1 MSEHPGHY
9 DNRVWTK
16 VELYCAT
23 SKFTSDFAGASRL
36 VYTAK
41 LNAELEL
48 AAGAAIE
55 EKAGELRSQMHEVSM
70 WSLPPRANL
79 VSQDDLLVLEP
90 LAVIMRTQ
98 AMPRIVAAAMGNLKI
113 ALQQYIEADLPT
125 FAINAAAPGTGVTAL
140 HCAARRADEEM
151 IRMLLAVPKVDANA
165 RDTYGD
171 TPLHEIVANRVCGW
185 VGKVVRGRPSWS
197 QPRRIQCFVY
207 LLFCSVYALRSGDAL
222 VHYPR

>member
-16 VELYCAT
+16 LELYCAT
-23 SKFTSDFAGASRL
+23 SKFVSDFAGASRL
-36 VYTAK
+36 VYTVK

-55 EKAGELRSQMHEVSM
+55 EKADELRSQMHEVST

-98 AMPRIVAAAMGNLKI
+98 AMPRIVAAAMGSLKV
-113 ALQQYIEADLPT
+113 ALQQYIKADLPT
-125 FAINAAAPGTGVTAL
+125 FTINAAAPGTGVTAL

-151 IRMLLAVPKVDANA
+151 IRMLLAVPKVNANA
-165 RDTYGD
+165 RDKNGD
-171 TPLHEIVANRVCGW
+171 TPLHEIATNRVCG
-185 VGKVVRGRPSWS
+185 
-197 QPRRIQCFVY
+197 
-207 LLFCSVYALRSGDAL
+207 
-222 VHYPR
+222 

>member
-23 SKFTSDFAGASRL
+23 SKFASDFAGASRL
-36 VYTAK
+36 VYTVE

-55 EKAGELRSQMHEVSM
+55 EKAGELHSQMHEVSM

-98 AMPRIVAAAMGNLKI
+98 AMPRIVAAAMRSLKV

-140 HCAARRADEEM
+140 HCAARLADEEM
-151 IRMLLAVPKVDANA
+151 IRMLLAVPKVDANV
-165 RDTYGD
+165 RDKHGD
-171 TPLHEIVANRVCGW
+171 TPLHDIATARRATMTIVMPQLSCPNA
-185 VGKVVRGRPSWS
+185 
-197 QPRRIQCFVY
+197 
-207 LLFCSVYALRSGDAL
+207 
-222 VHYPR
+222 

>member
-1 MSEHPGHY
+1 MLSHCCVDNCVWNRAAQVQYEGLLSEHPGHY
-9 DNRVWTK
+9 DNRVWTAL
-16 VELYCAT
+16 ELYCAT
-23 SKFTSDFAGASRL
+23 SKFVSDFAGASRP
-36 VYTAK
+36 VYTVK
-41 LNAELEL
+41 LDAELEL

-151 IRMLLAVPKVDANA
+151 IRMLLAVPKVDANV
-165 RDTYGD
+165 RDKHGD
-171 TPLHEIVANRVCGW
+171 TPLHDIATAWRATMTIDMPQLSCPN
-185 VGKVVRGRPSWS
+185 
-197 QPRRIQCFVY
+197 
-207 LLFCSVYALRSGDAL
+207 A
-222 VHYPR
+222 

>member
-1 MSEHPGHY
+1 M
-9 DNRVWTK
+9 
-16 VELYCAT
+16 ELYCAT
-23 SKFTSDFAGASRL
+23 SKFVSDFAGASRP
-36 VYTAK
+36 VYTVK

-165 RDTYGD
+165 RDAYGD
-171 TPLHEIVANRVCGW
+171 TPLHEIVANRVWVGGW
-185 VGKVVRGRPSWS
+185 VGEEGATTGLGSVLSW
-197 QPRRIQCFVY
+197 CC
-207 LLFCSVYALRSGDAL
+207 LLY
-222 VHYPR
+222 